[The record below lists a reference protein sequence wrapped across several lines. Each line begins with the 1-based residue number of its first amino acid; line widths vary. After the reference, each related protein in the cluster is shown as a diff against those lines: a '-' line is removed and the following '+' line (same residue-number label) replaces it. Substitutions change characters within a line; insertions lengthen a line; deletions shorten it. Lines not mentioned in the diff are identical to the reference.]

1 MKLIVVSV
9 ITFVLLYIA
18 KNRKTRPFYDNNISF
33 SSDDELEEYIQNEIV
48 ISFLN
53 KFKG

>member
-18 KNRKTRPFYDNNISF
+18 KNRRTRPFYNNISF

-53 KFKG
+53 EFKE